1 MVFDVHSQFGKG
13 GVVAVGL
20 EDGVVAESLAAVPL
34 ARDLSGDNAFKLVA
48 GSLLS
53 PLGELEGAFL

>member
-53 PLGELEGAFL
+53 HG